1 MTSAATSR
9 RYPSLAAA
17 ARFEPLYAQL
27 SECEPLVAE
36 VRAVRRAHGRETTS
50 AERER
55 LAALAEELG
64 ARLQGR
70 LRAAREL
77 LRTLQAEDA
86 EFAELHGS
94 ASVAVQIRAG
104 LHSRAV
110 RAYAATLRG
119 ADTELAAL
127 RDDLR
132 ARTERELL
140 FVDPSLG
147 AAQLDA
153 LVDSGHA
160 AEFVRAHLVAESEAE
175 LRAAVAVIE
184 QRQLGLRALERQVQR
199 LAELF
204 RDLAD
209 LVELQQES
217 ADVVERRLATT
228 RAAAEQGEEQIGE
241 AYKWQT
247 KATLVRSSTGMR
259 P

>member
-1 MTSAATSR
+1 M
-9 RYPSLAAA
+9 
-17 ARFEPLYAQL
+17 
-27 SECEPLVAE
+27 AE
-36 VRAVRRAHGRETTS
+36 VRAVRQAHGRAPTA

-55 LAALAEELG
+55 LAVLAEELV

-70 LRAAREL
+70 LQAAREL
-77 LRTLQAEDA
+77 LRALQAEDA

-94 ASVAVQIRAG
+94 ASVAVQIRAD

-110 RAYAATLRG
+110 RAYATTLRS
-119 ADTELAAL
+119 ADTKLAAL
-127 RDDLR
+127 RDDLQ

-140 FVDPSLG
+140 FVDPSLS

-153 LVDSGHA
+153 LVDLGHA

-184 QRQLGLRALERQVQR
+184 QRQLGLRALERQVQQ

-204 RDLAD
+204 RDLSD

-217 ADVVERRLATT
+217 ADVVERRLVAT

-247 KATLVRSSTGMR
+247 KANLVRSSSGVR